1 MVMIEDMDLGLKRPE
16 TIILKIVDK
25 VLIVMV
31 EVDIGLRPATLPHI
45 TQVNVLYCC
54 FYM

>member
-1 MVMIEDMDLGLKRPE
+1 MMKYVDLGLKRPE

-25 VLIVMV
+25 VLILMV
-31 EVDIGLRPATLPHI
+31 EVDIGLRPATLPHT